1 MRCMGRG
8 FDRLSPKRTIW
19 LTMTD
24 STRPSP
30 DAVLRAAKREQ
41 RGRLKI
47 FLGAAPGVG
56 KTFEM
61 LREGAER
68 LRAGTDAVVAVVET
82 HGRAETQALVAPFE
96 VLARRAL
103 PYRGHAREEMDL
115 DAVLARRPQL
125 ALVDEFAHT
134 NVEGSRHPKR
144 WQDVMELLDA
154 GIDVYTTLNVQHVES
169 LNDVVASFT
178 KVRVRETV
186 PDSVFDGAEIEVV
199 DLPPDELIERLKD
212 GKVYVPAEASRA
224 LGHFF
229 SKPNLSALREMAL
242 RRAALSVDQALL
254 EHLDASAL
262 PGTFA
267 GGERV
272 VVAISELAGSDALVR
287 AAKRLA
293 DALRAPWQAVYIET
307 PRAEQ
312 FGEDERRRIAN
323 TLSLAASLGA
333 TIATVPAAN
342 VIEGLTTHV
351 TGMRATQLVIGKSV
365 RSWWF
370 ELRHGSVV
378 NAMLR
383 AGNGLAV
390 HVIPANGETGST
402 RSTRAAASDLWGD
415 PGVYTVIAAMIGATI
430 GIGKLAEPWIGLGG
444 VDLIFL
450 LPVILASGRF
460 GLRPGLATGLLAG
473 LAYNFFFLPPIHTF
487 TIADPQSLLT
497 MFVLIGIAGFTAN
510 LAGKLKARA
519 TLGAR
524 GAQENAAIAAFGQA
538 LARASDWET
547 TSAIIC
553 DEVSRLLDLNVIL
566 LNRRVDELAIV
577 ASRPAARGE
586 LGPVNRAAA
595 DWAWDRAEASGVGTA
610 TLNAADW
617 QFHPLKTA
625 LGVLAVIGI
634 ARSDG
639 RDPVRADR
647 AVLLQT
653 LIGQAALAH
662 ERLKLEDEVRE
673 VTILK
678 ERDRLRAA
686 LLSSIGH
693 DLRTPLTSVA
703 TAIDAIAL
711 DHPGAPSLPIA
722 RMEVARLRR
731 FLDNLIDMVRIDSGA
746 LELHPEPIDLT
757 DAIGG
762 AVHDLKDLFRGRHI
776 DLKVPANLPFVSA
789 DPTLLHHILINLLA
803 NAAQHGG
810 ERGTI
815 TILGRRTPDA
825 VELSVRDEGPGLPAG
840 EEARIFETFAQG
852 RGSDRHGGSG
862 LGLAIVKG
870 FADAMGIHASAAN
883 HEQEGAAFTLHF
895 PNHLLESAS
904 PVSNV

>member
-1 MRCMGRG
+1 MPTP
-8 FDRLSPKRTIW
+8 D
-19 LTMTD
+19 D
-24 STRPSP
+24 RPSP
-30 DAVLRAAKREQ
+30 DALLRAAQREA

-68 LRAGTDAVVAVVET
+68 LRGGTDLVIAVVET
-82 HGRAETQALVAPFE
+82 HGRPETQALVAPFE
-96 VLARRAL
+96 VIPRRTVD
-103 PYRGHAREEMDL
+103 YRGHRLEEMDL
-115 DAVLARRPQL
+115 DAVLERRPQL
-125 ALVDEFAHT
+125 ALVDEFAHS

-154 GIDVYTTLNVQHVES
+154 GIDVHTTLNIQHVES

-178 KVRVRETV
+178 RVRVRETV
-186 PDSVFDGAEIEVV
+186 PDSVFDGADIEVV

-242 RRAALSVDQALL
+242 RRAALSVDQSLL
-254 EHLDASAL
+254 EELDAGAL
-262 PGTFA
+262 PGTYA
-267 GGERV
+267 GGERLL
-272 VVAISELAGSDALVR
+272 VAVSELPGSDTLVR

-293 DALRAPWQAVYIET
+293 DALRAPWQAIYIET
-307 PRAEQ
+307 PRAEG
-312 FGEDERRRIAN
+312 FGEAEKRRIADA
-323 TLSLAASLGA
+323 LSLAASLGA
-333 TIATVPAAN
+333 TIAAVPAAS
-342 VIEGLTTHV
+342 VIEGLTTHIR
-351 TGMRATQLVIGKSV
+351 GMRATQLVIGKSM

-378 NAMLR
+378 NAVLR
-383 AGNGLAV
+383 AGQELAV
-390 HVIPANGETGST
+390 HVIPAAPVVQS
-402 RSTRAAASDLWGD
+402 RAAPGLRAIGRDPASYAI
-415 PGVYTVIAAMIGATI
+415 VAALVALAT
-430 GIGKLAEPWIGLGG
+430 GIGKLAEPWIGTGG
-444 VDLIFL
+444 VDLIYL
-450 LPVILASGRF
+450 LPVIIASGRY
-460 GLRPGLATGLLAG
+460 GLPAGLAAGLLAA
-473 LAYNFFFLPPIHTF
+473 LAYNFFFLPPVYTF

-497 MFVLIGIAGFTAN
+497 LFVLLAIAGFTAN
-510 LAGKLKARA
+510 LAGKLRTRA

-538 LARASDWET
+538 LARASDWAS
-547 TSAIIC
+547 TSRIIC
-553 DEVSRLLDLNVIL
+553 DEIARLLDVNVVL
-566 LNRRVDELAIV
+566 LNARSGILTPV
-577 ASRPAARGE
+577 AASPPLDQGD

-595 DWAWDRAEASGVGTA
+595 DWCHDRGEPAGIGTA

-625 LGVLAVIGI
+625 LGMLAVIGL
-634 ARSDG
+634 ARPDG

-653 LIGQAALAH
+653 LLGQAALAH

-673 VTILK
+673 VSVLK

-703 TAIDAIAL
+703 SAVQAIAAE
-711 DHPGAPSLPIA
+711 HPDAPTLPIA

-731 FLDNLIDMVRIDSGA
+731 FLDNLVDMVRIDAGA
-746 LELHPEPIDLT
+746 LELRPEPIDLT
-757 DAIGG
+757 DAVGG
-762 AVHDLKDLFRGRHI
+762 AVHDLKDLLRGRPVE
-776 DLKVPANLPFVSA
+776 LKVPATLPFVTA

-810 ERGTI
+810 EAGPI
-815 TILGRRTPDA
+815 TIEGGRLPDA
-825 VELSVRDEGPGLPAG
+825 VLLSVRDHGPGFEAG
-840 EEARIFETFAQG
+840 EELRIFETFAQG

-870 FADAMGIHASAAN
+870 FALAMGIAVSARN
-883 HEQEGAAFTLHF
+883 HPDGGAVLTLSF
-895 PNHLLESAS
+895 PGALIV
-904 PVSNV
+904 PQ